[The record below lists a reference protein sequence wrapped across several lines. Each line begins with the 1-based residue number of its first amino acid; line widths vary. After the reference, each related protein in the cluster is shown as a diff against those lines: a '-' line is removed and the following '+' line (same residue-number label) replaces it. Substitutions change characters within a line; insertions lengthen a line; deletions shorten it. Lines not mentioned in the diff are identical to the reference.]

1 MKISCPGCHAVF
13 ALDDKLV
20 PANGLSIKCPK
31 CAAPFSFH
39 APRPGAEGRLVAGV
53 AVGSAAALKRN
64 SSPGIP
70 RANPLDLV
78 EQASHDDNSDT
89 VAEMQP
95 ISMNPEADKG
105 SAQ

>member
-1 MKISCPGCHAVF
+1 VF

-39 APRPGAEGRLVAGV
+39 APKPGEAGKLVAGV

-78 EQASHDDNSDT
+78 EESSLADNSDT

-95 ISMNPEADKG
+95 ISMSAEADKG